1 MTRDADSPLRVAA
14 VPTEHPYVRAITED
28 ADGVWVRPEPV
39 VASRPPGQ
47 WWPPVLLDPEYL
59 RAHDREFDVLHLHF
73 GMESV
78 STAQLR
84 AVLFALREA
93 RIPLVYTVH
102 DLANPQL
109 EDQAVHLAQLDS
121 VIRAADELITLT
133 PGAASEIRRRWDREA
148 TVIPHPR
155 LATTSPEVPS
165 RAGAAG
171 PASAGSLDHGA
182 VVGVHLRDLRPN
194 IAGTTVVAALAAASD
209 ALQADGLSVTVRIHL
224 NESVRDDKAADEIR
238 SLASAS
244 PSLHLDRGPRQ
255 SDARLEQW
263 ISGLD
268 AVVLPY
274 AHGTHSGFAELCWDL
289 GVPVL
294 DTGCGFVAE
303 QHPDDVTVFRL
314 DDGGASLASALAGV
328 RRIDADDRRAL
339 VEQRRSLRAFESRRI
354 GEAHRA
360 VYARARGRIA

>member
-78 STAQLR
+78 SSAQLR
-84 AVLFALREA
+84 AALYALREA

-155 LATTSPEVPS
+155 LATTSPSPS
-165 RAGAAG
+165 PEPEARRHDGT
-171 PASAGSLDHGA
+171 

-194 IAGTTVVAALAAASD
+194 IAGPAVVAALAAASD
-209 ALQADGLSVTVRIHL
+209 ALQADGLSVTVRIRL

>member
-1 MTRDADSPLRVAA
+1 MTREAEAPLRVAA
-14 VPTEHPYVRAITED
+14 VPTEHPYVRAVTID
-28 ADGVWVRPEPV
+28 ADGIRVRPEPSV
-39 VASRPPGQ
+39 PSRPPGQ

-59 RAHDREFDVLHLHF
+59 RAHGHEIDVLHLHF

-84 AVLFALREA
+84 AALYALREA

-109 EDQAVHLAQLDS
+109 EDQTVHLAQLDS

-133 PGAASEIRRRWDREA
+133 PGAADEIRRRWDREA

-155 LATTSPEVPS
+155 LATIASEPALVRAAAESPV
-165 RAGAAG
+165 
-171 PASAGSLDHGA
+171 

-194 IAGTTVVAALAAASD
+194 IAGVAVVHALSEAVAALNAEGGD
-209 ALQADGLSVTVRIHL
+209 VSVRVRL
-224 NESVRDDKAADEIR
+224 NESVRDQDAAREIR
-238 SLASAS
+238 SLVSTS
-244 PSLHLDRGPRQ
+244 PALHLEQGARL
-255 SDARLEQW
+255 SDADLERW
-263 ISGLD
+263 ISDLD

-274 AHGTHSGFAELCWDL
+274 AHGTHSGFAELSWDL

-294 DTGCGFVAE
+294 DTGCGYVAE

-314 DDGGASLASALAGV
+314 DDGGASLAAALAGV
-328 RRIDADDRRAL
+328 RRSDPDGRRDL

-354 GEAHRA
+354 GEAHRE
-360 VYARARGRIA
+360 VYVRARGRIA

>member
-1 MTRDADSPLRVAA
+1 MTRDADSSLRVAA
-14 VPTEHPYVRAITED
+14 VPTEHPYVRAVTLD
-28 ADGVWVRPEPV
+28 ADGVWVRPEPT

-84 AVLFALREA
+84 AALYALREA

-133 PGAASEIRRRWDREA
+133 PGAADEIRRRWDREA

-155 LATTSPEVPS
+155 LA
-165 RAGAAG
+165 AGAPERAPVEPRD
-171 PASAGSLDHGA
+171 PADAPHREA

-194 IAGTTVVAALAAASD
+194 IAGAAVVGALSAAVAALEAE
-209 ALQADGLSVTVRIHL
+209 GTSVSVRLRL
-224 NESVRDDKAADEIR
+224 NESVRDQDAAGEIR

-244 PSLHLDRGPRQ
+244 PALHLEQGPRQ
-255 SDARLEQW
+255 TDAELERW
-263 ISGLD
+263 ISDLD

-294 DTGCGFVAE
+294 DTGCGYVAE

-314 DDGGASLASALAGV
+314 DDGGASLTAALASV
-328 RRIDADDRRAL
+328 RPADPGDRRAL
-339 VEQRRSLRAFESRRI
+339 VEHRRSLRAFESRRI
-354 GEAHRA
+354 GEAHRE
-360 VYARARGRIA
+360 VYVRAREGIA